1 MNLISGTSSGFGKYL
16 LEETKGTA
24 FKREC
29 RLENFSSDVIIHCA
43 WGQDISSLEQYVT
56 NAINLAKELVKIPHK
71 QFVFIS
77 SIDVYPKNDKLWTEY
92 DKIDIRDVCG
102 IYGVTKLIVEDI
114 ILKTATNPLIIRPS
128 ILLGPYTRGAIKT
141 VATSSKPEIRTS
153 TWSDYNLVLYSDL
166 LDFIKYSH
174 GKLDGVF
181 NFTSRK
187 NVKLHELIHFSQPD
201 DKFIYKAGNISN
213 MKSALFVPNLNKTS
227 FEIYNIW
234 KKQYCF

>member
-1 MNLISGTSSGFGKYL
+1 MIISGTSSGLGKYL
-16 LEETKGTA
+16 SEQILSTP
-24 FKREC
+24 FKRDGQNNF
-29 RLENFSSDVIIHCA
+29 LEQETIIHCA
-43 WGQDISSLEQYVT
+43 WGQDVSNPAEYVT
-56 NAINLAKELVKIPHK
+56 NAINLAKELIKIPHK

-92 DKIDIRDVCG
+92 DEIDIRDVCG

-141 VATSSKPEIRTS
+141 IATSSNPNIRTS

-166 LDFIKYSH
+166 LEFIKYSY
-174 GKLDGVF
+174 GKLTGIF

-187 NVKLHELIHFSQPD
+187 NVKLHDLINFPQPD

-227 FEIYNIW
+227 YEIYNIW
-234 KKQYCF
+234 KKQYCS

>member
-1 MNLISGTSSGFGKYL
+1 MLISGTSSGLGKYL

-24 FKREC
+24 FKREGC
-29 RLENFSSDVIIHCA
+29 LEDFSSDVIVHCA
-43 WGQDISSLEQYVT
+43 WEQEVTSPEEYVA
-56 NAINLAKELVKIPHK
+56 NAISLAKELVKIPHN
-71 QFVFIS
+71 QFIFIS
-77 SIDVYPKNDKLWTEY
+77 SIDVYPKNTKLWTEY
-92 DKIDIRDVCG
+92 DKIDFRDVCG
-102 IYGVTKLIVEDI
+102 IYAVAKLIVEDI

-128 ILLGPYTRGAIKT
+128 LLLGPYTTGTIKT
-141 VATSSKPEIRTS
+141 VATSLKPEIRTS
-153 TWSDYNLVLYSDL
+153 TWSDYNFVLYSDL
-166 LDFIKYSH
+166 LEFIKYSH
-174 GKLDGVF
+174 EKLSGIF

-187 NVKLHELIHFSQPD
+187 NVKLHELINFSQPD